1 MARIPSVYQN
11 VSEPVAQQSNVDQSQ
26 FQGDQS
32 VQQATDSVQN
42 SLNQYMLDEKKSF
55 DLARITQAKN
65 MLDVQNAKIA
75 SDQENGWQ
83 NQLGQNAIL
92 FKDDDGNDFVS
103 HYQNKL
109 TSSINDVKS
118 QLQLTPEQAKVFDN
132 YASAQ
137 STDLSQKLQQF
148 QLKQGQDYKNS
159 VFKSAIDVSA
169 KQAIGGFG
177 DIAQMD
183 QNLQNMNLQYE
194 NLGKA
199 NGLSNAEILSNIAD
213 ANAKVHAQNMKLLYE
228 QQNPQAGI
236 SYIQKYGKNMTEL
249 EKQTYIQK
257 FNELGQSQLTQT
269 IINQMKYGM
278 SNGSNTAFNSADP
291 VTLMKNS
298 QIAPQEFQSLKYT
311 DPRLD
316 SQLVLQAKQ
325 QNMDWAIPIVT
336 ALRVAGEKSNNNQV
350 SSANAKGV
358 YQFTPIALQQV
369 KNITGKDIDPTDPQQ
384 ATQGALAFVNWISQ
398 KYNTKDPAVI
408 ASYYNG
414 GGQFINQLKSG
425 GADAIANTENRN
437 YVKRIQNFDFSSYA
451 NNPVMSNNQQLP
463 DISFLDAKNQAKVY
477 AAREEMIKQQKQ
489 QKKDYADNI
498 YEQVSD
504 MITQGQ
510 ITSVD
515 QLNKNGDIVHV
526 LDASQLKGLNNQ
538 IDVLNG
544 KKSIE
549 IENAIIQGQIALP
562 GMQQDKFNDLLKQ
575 IQPDHQLRYSEMYAQ
590 ANGRTLA
597 DYKNEQK
604 SLITHVTPKSIY
616 DVVKAQ
622 APDLG
627 FVWSSGNKPTTNKNT
642 NSAFYVAMT
651 NDLYDRV
658 SEFDNQYLSTHGKR
672 MTPLQVQAVT
682 RSFMDSSRSTQG
694 KSFFGLFNS
703 STPNVVR
710 NYDPNVSRSDVS
722 DAIKTNILQLAQSNP
737 QDAKY
742 TSISQ
747 MPDSTFYKYYFQFL
761 RGKR

>member
-1 MARIPSVYQN
+1 MARIPTVFQN
-11 VSEPVAQQSNVDQSQ
+11 VSEPTPQQSNVDQSQ

-32 VQQATDSVQN
+32 VQQATDSVQS

-55 DLARITQAKN
+55 DLARVTQAKN

-92 FKDDDGNDFVS
+92 FKDNDGNDFVT

-109 TSSINDVKS
+109 STSINDVKS
-118 QLQLTPEQAKVFDN
+118 QLQLTPEQAKTFDN
-132 YASAQ
+132 YANAQ

-169 KQAIGGFG
+169 KQAVGGFG
-177 DIAQMD
+177 NLDEMD
-183 QNLQNMNLQYE
+183 QNLQNMNLQYQ

-199 NGLSNAEILSNIAD
+199 NGMSNAEILSNIAN
-213 ANAKVHAQNMKLLYE
+213 ANAQVHAQNMKLLYE
-228 QQNPQAGI
+228 QQNPQAGM

-269 IINQMKYGM
+269 LINQMKYGM

-291 VTLMKNS
+291 MTLMKNS
-298 QIAPQEFQSLKYT
+298 QIAPQEFQSLKYN

-316 SQLVLQAKQ
+316 SQLVLQARQ

-451 NNPVMSNNQQLP
+451 NNPVMSNTQQLP

-489 QKKDYADNI
+489 QKKDYADNL
-498 YEQVSD
+498 YEQASD
-504 MITQGQ
+504 MITQNR

-515 QLNKNGDIVHV
+515 QLNTNGDIVKA
-526 LDASQLKGLNNQ
+526 LDASQLKALNNQ
-538 IDVLNG
+538 IDAQNG
-544 KKSIE
+544 RASVELQNSILQ
-549 IENAIIQGQIALP
+549 NPSRLK
-562 GMQQDKFNDLLKQ
+562 GMPQSDFNSLLKQ
-575 IQPDHQLRYSEMYAQ
+575 LPIDKQDTYSRMYADW
-590 ANGRTLA
+590 NGRTLQDQKNA
-597 DYKNEQK
+597 DK
-604 SLITHVTPKSIY
+604 SLQTNVTPDKVY
-616 DVVKAQ
+616 DVIKRQ

-627 FVWSSGNKPTTNKNT
+627 FVGSSGNKPTTNKNS

-658 SEFDNQYLSTHGKR
+658 SEYDNQYLATNGKR

-682 RSFMDSSRSTQG
+682 RSFMDASRSTQG
-694 KSFFGLFNS
+694 KSFFGLINS
-703 STPNVVR
+703 STPNIVR
-710 NYDPNVSRSDVS
+710 NYDPNISRSDVS
-722 DAIKTNILQLAQSNP
+722 DAIKTNMLQLAQRNP